1 MPCSY
6 FFFAEFFIRTFRA
19 FLRFF
24 VGQCRGIWLAR
35 QTPNATWRVC
45 AARAWGLGQAGLGW
59 AEPRAPRAGAGPTRC
74 ARRRG
79 CLLARDSFPY
89 APPPPPLSPLHPSP
103 GPPARHPA
111 CARAPIA
118 GLPAAAMQRLR
129 CVAQNYA
136 WGRRAAEGS
145 AVARLAAAQAG
156 EAADGAAPYAE
167 LWMGAHP
174 SGMSTVA
181 DGGVPLAEW
190 IESFPGGAAAA
201 LGEAVAKRWGGKLPM
216 LFKVLS
222 VAKALSIQSH
232 PDKALAERLHAE
244 RPNVYKDDNH
254 KPEMTLAVE
263 PFEALCGFVA
273 HEELRA
279 ALAATPEFAEVVGAE
294 NAAAAAA
301 AAGDADAET
310 AALKACFAAAMT
322 AVDDVR
328 VRTIRALR
336 ARLAAA
342 PEGSLSPKERLF
354 LRLYEQYPDDIGTM
368 AVFFLNFVT
377 LETGEGLYLGANE
390 PHAYLSG
397 QCVECMATSDNVVRA
412 GLTPKLRD
420 TDVLCS
426 SLTYRTGAPHVLRG
440 EAVDACKRLY
450 AVPAPTDEFEVAAVT
465 VAPGGTYDLAPNAG
479 PQLVLAFGGSG
490 IAAPV
495 GGEPLA
501 VGEGTVFFVPAGVA
515 VGLTAAAGDAALVLY
530 TCAVSSRVFE

>member
-1 MPCSY
+1 M
-6 FFFAEFFIRTFRA
+6 
-19 FLRFF
+19 
-24 VGQCRGIWLAR
+24 
-35 QTPNATWRVC
+35 
-45 AARAWGLGQAGLGW
+45 
-59 AEPRAPRAGAGPTRC
+59 
-74 ARRRG
+74 
-79 CLLARDSFPY
+79 
-89 APPPPPLSPLHPSP
+89 
-103 GPPARHPA
+103 
-111 CARAPIA
+111 
-118 GLPAAAMQRLR
+118 
-129 CVAQNYA
+129 
-136 WGRRAAEGS
+136 
-145 AVARLAAAQAG
+145 AQA
-156 EAADGAAPYAE
+156 
-167 LWMGAHP
+167 
-174 SGMSTVA
+174 
-181 DGGVPLAEW
+181 
-190 IESFPGGAAAA
+190 
-201 LGEAVAKRWGGKLPM
+201 
-216 LFKVLS
+216 
-222 VAKALSIQSH
+222 QS
-232 PDKALAERLHAE
+232 
-244 RPNVYKDDNH
+244 
-254 KPEMTLAVE
+254 
-263 PFEALCGFVA
+263 
-273 HEELRA
+273 
-279 ALAATPEFAEVVGAE
+279 
-294 NAAAAAA
+294 
-301 AAGDADAET
+301 
-310 AALKACFAAAMT
+310 
-322 AVDDVR
+322 
-328 VRTIRALR
+328 
-336 ARLAAA
+336 AAA

-501 VGEGTVFFVPAGVA
+501 VGEGAVFFVPAGVA